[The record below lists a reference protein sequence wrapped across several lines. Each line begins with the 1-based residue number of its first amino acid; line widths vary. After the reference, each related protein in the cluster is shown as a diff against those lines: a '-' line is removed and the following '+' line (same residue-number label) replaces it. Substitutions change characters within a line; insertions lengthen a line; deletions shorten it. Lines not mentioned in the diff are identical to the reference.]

1 MNRERQAPNGGE
13 TPDGG
18 EVQEARYRRRRRR
31 RRRMSFERSFPNGII
46 VYRRNAPS

>member
-18 EVQEARYRRRRRR
+18 EVQE
-31 RRRMSFERSFPNGII
+31 EEEEN
-46 VYRRNAPS
+46 VV